1 MIEKL
6 SPILKSDYPEAEV
19 IDDERAGDG
28 LRLDLPDS
36 MFVIR
41 YSQNGPYLTIKFEAK
56 AEGRYEKLKK
66 YISGLLHAR
75 PEIDWQNKINVN
87 TEALND

>member
-1 MIEKL
+1 MEKISL
-6 SPILKSDYPEAEV
+6 ILKKDFPKAEI

-28 LRLDLPDS
+28 IRLDLQDS

-56 AEGRYEKLKK
+56 TKEQYNFLKQ
-66 YISGLLHAR
+66 YINKLLHDFE
-75 PEIDWQNKINVN
+75 EIDWDSDINVN
-87 TEALND
+87 LEAIQK